1 MNYDFLTRLQNG
13 ESVEAIADEL
23 TKSLNEANRQHIQE
37 QEAKK
42 QKEVEQAQYK
52 RELAEDLID
61 PLYELFDVYGL
72 DLGADQEED
81 ADEVQE
87 VIDLMDELVPI
98 LKPLLEIKK
107 SMDKPED
114 RAVDKTGDPI
124 GNFLKLFV
132 DK

>member
-37 QEAKK
+37 KEAKE
-42 QKEVEQAQYK
+42 QREIEQAQYK
-52 RELAEDLID
+52 RELAEDLVD
-61 PLYELFDVYGL
+61 VLYELFDAYGL

-81 ADEVQE
+81 ANEVQE

-98 LKPLLEIKK
+98 LKPFLEIKK
-107 SMDKPED
+107 AMNKPEEKKSAASD
-114 RAVDKTGDPI
+114 DPI
-124 GNFLKLFV
+124 GDFLKLFV

>member
-37 QEAKK
+37 KEAKK
-42 QKEVEQAQYK
+42 QKEIEQAQYK
-52 RELAEDLID
+52 RELAEDLVD
-61 PLYELFDVYGL
+61 VLYELFDAYGL

-81 ADEVQE
+81 ANEVQE

-98 LKPLLEIKK
+98 LKPFLEIKK
-107 SMDKPED
+107 AMNKPEEKKS
-114 RAVDKTGDPI
+114 AASGDPI
-124 GNFLKLFV
+124 GDFLKLFV

>member
-1 MNYDFLTRLQNG
+1 MNYDFLARLQNG

-42 QKEVEQAQYK
+42 QKEVEQAQQK

-61 PLYELFDVYGL
+61 TLYELFDVYGL

-98 LKPLLEIKK
+98 LKPILEIKK
-107 SMDKPED
+107 TINKPEEGKS
-114 RAVDKTGDPI
+114 AVGGDPI
-124 GNFLKLFV
+124 GDFLKLFV

>member
-1 MNYDFLTRLQNG
+1 MNYDFLARLQNG

-61 PLYELFDVYGL
+61 TLYELFDAYGL

-81 ADEVQE
+81 VDEVQE

-98 LKPLLEIKK
+98 LKPILEIKK
-107 SMDKPED
+107 AVNKPEEGKS
-114 RAVDKTGDPI
+114 AVSGDPI
-124 GNFLKLFV
+124 GDFLKLFV

>member
-37 QEAKK
+37 KEAKK
-42 QKEVEQAQYK
+42 QKEIEQAQYK
-52 RELAEDLID
+52 RELAEDLVD
-61 PLYELFDVYGL
+61 VLYELFDAYGL

-81 ADEVQE
+81 ANEVQE

-98 LKPLLEIKK
+98 LKPFLEIKK
-107 SMDKPED
+107 AVNKPEEKKSAASD
-114 RAVDKTGDPI
+114 DPI
-124 GNFLKLFV
+124 GDFLKLFV

>member
-37 QEAKK
+37 KEAKK
-42 QKEVEQAQYK
+42 QKEIEQAQYK
-52 RELAEDLID
+52 RELAEDLVD
-61 PLYELFDVYGL
+61 VLYELFDAYGL

-98 LKPLLEIKK
+98 LKPFLEIKK
-107 SMDKPED
+107 TMNKPEEKKS
-114 RAVDKTGDPI
+114 AASGDPI
-124 GNFLKLFV
+124 GDFLKLFV